1 MIKKI
6 QFKNIFFNNFNFREF
21 EKIIIK
27 KGYYTFPS
35 APGIAS
41 INSNREYYNSLKN
54 ADYVFFDSGFFVLLL
69 RLFKNI
75 KVVRFSGYKFLYYFF
90 IYLKKNKNKS
100 IFCIDPNIQFS
111 KSNENFFRKKGLKK
125 IYNYV
130 APHYGTKHLKDKK
143 LLAKINK
150 VKPDF
155 ILTNIGGGIQEI
167 LGLYLKKNLKK
178 KPIILC
184 TGGAIS
190 FFTGDQA
197 PINNFIDKFYL
208 GWLVRLIYNPL
219 IFIKR
224 YIYALKLIPM
234 VFLNKIKIK
243 K

>member
-6 QFKNIFFNNFNFREF
+6 QFKNIIFSNFNFREF

-35 APGIAS
+35 APGIVS
-41 INSNREYYNSLKN
+41 INSSREYYNSLKN

-69 RLFKNI
+69 RMFKNI

-100 IFCIDPNIQFS
+100 IFCIDPNTKFS
-111 KSNENFFRKKGLKK
+111 KSNKNFLRKKGLKRT
-125 IYNYV
+125 YNYI
-130 APHYGTKHLKDKK
+130 APHYGTKNLKDKK

-155 ILTNIGGGIQEI
+155 ILTNIGGGTQEI
-167 LGLYLKKNLKK
+167 LGLYLNNNLKK

-208 GWLVRLIYNPL
+208 GWLVRLIFNPL

-224 YIYALKLIPM
+224 YVYALKLIPM
-234 VFLNKIKIK
+234 VFFNKIKIK